1 MTTHIPPILAAAGSF
16 APLRENQTAAA
27 VCAVLMAH
35 APILVPEVGGER
47 GGAARASSQ
56 AMRQAAACMVG
67 FKPETVVLISPH
79 SPRHPRA
86 FGLWAGERLRGSLA
100 QFNAPGAQVNL
111 PNDTP
116 LANAIATEATRR
128 GLATWMIDSRA
139 LDHGALVPLWF
150 LAEAGWSGPTI
161 VLGLNYPDDGGLSEL
176 GEAIAAAA
184 RVSRRR
190 IAIIAS
196 GDMSHRLT
204 PDAPAGFNPQA
215 RHFDESF
222 IGLLRDGN
230 YHQISKL
237 DPNLRELAAEDAVD
251 STLVAASAVDWKAT
265 GHKVLH
271 YEGPFGVGYGVA
283 ILFADE
289 SGPAA
294 SQTKATQADAREGD
308 ILPGVARQSI
318 AAALRDSSE
327 LPPAAT
333 SPYLRAPRAVFV
345 TMHERGG
352 KLRGCAGTI
361 LPYYPN
367 LLAETWHSARL
378 AAFHDS
384 RFDPVEARELPN
396 LHFEVSVLHS
406 MEKITSADELDPAR
420 YGVIVSAEDGRRG
433 LLLPALPDVTTS
445 KEQLSIAR
453 KKGWI
458 GPNEPV
464 LLQRFQVDHFEEP

>member
-1 MTTHIPPILAAAGSF
+1 
-16 APLRENQTAAA
+16 
-27 VCAVLMAH
+27 MAH

-56 AMRQAAACMVG
+56 AMRQAAECVVG

-79 SPRHPRA
+79 SPRHRGA
-86 FGLWAGERLRGSLA
+86 FGLWGGERLGGSLA
-100 QFNAPGAQVNL
+100 QFNAPGAQVSL
-111 PNDTP
+111 PNDRP
-116 LANAIATEATRR
+116 LADAIAAEANGR
-128 GLATWMIDSRA
+128 GLATWMIDSGV

-150 LAEAGWSGPTI
+150 LAKAGWTGPTI
-161 VLGLNYPDDGGLSEL
+161 VLGLNYPDEGGLGEL
-176 GEAIAAAA
+176 GEAIAAGGRACH
-184 RVSRRR
+184 RR
-190 IAIIAS
+190 IAIVAS

-204 PDAPAGFNPQA
+204 PGAPAGFDPKA
-215 RHFDESF
+215 RYFDEAF
-222 IGLLRDGN
+222 IRLIRDGD
-230 YHQISKL
+230 YHQIGKL
-237 DPNLRELAAEDAVD
+237 NHDLRELAAEDAVD
-251 STLVAASAVDWKAT
+251 STLVAVSAVEWKAA

-289 SGPAA
+289 SSQAA
-294 SQTKATQADAREGD
+294 SQTASPQAAGREGD
-308 ILPGVARQSI
+308 MLPGLARRSI
-318 AAALRDSSE
+318 AAALRGSSE

-333 SPYLRAPRAVFV
+333 SEYLRAPRAVFV
-345 TMHERGG
+345 TMHERVG

-367 LLAETWHSARL
+367 LVVETWHSARL

-384 RFDPVEARELPN
+384 RFEPVEASELPN

-445 KEQLSIAR
+445 KQQLSIAR

-464 LLQRFQVDHFEEP
+464 LLQRFQVDHFEEPIH